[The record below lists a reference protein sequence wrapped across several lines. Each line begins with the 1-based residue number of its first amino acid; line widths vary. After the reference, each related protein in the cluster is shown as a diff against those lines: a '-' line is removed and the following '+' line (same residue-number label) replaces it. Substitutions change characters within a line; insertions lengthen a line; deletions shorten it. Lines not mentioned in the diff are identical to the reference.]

1 MTGEMPDKTAQLHS
15 GPPVEISPLAP
26 LKLDHEAF
34 REDIAELELTDEQER
49 ELLQTLWNIMCVFV
63 DIGWGVD
70 TVQLLFPDLY
80 KKVACDSDALLDS
93 DKDEKGKDHA

>member
-1 MTGEMPDKTAQLHS
+1 MTGETPDNTAQSHS
-15 GPPVEISPLAP
+15 GPPSETSALAP
-26 LKLDHEAF
+26 LTFDSEAF
-34 REDIAELELTDEQER
+34 REDIAEMELTDEQAR

-70 TVQLLFPDLY
+70 AVQLMFPDLY
-80 KKVACDSDALLDS
+80 KNVACDSNALLDS